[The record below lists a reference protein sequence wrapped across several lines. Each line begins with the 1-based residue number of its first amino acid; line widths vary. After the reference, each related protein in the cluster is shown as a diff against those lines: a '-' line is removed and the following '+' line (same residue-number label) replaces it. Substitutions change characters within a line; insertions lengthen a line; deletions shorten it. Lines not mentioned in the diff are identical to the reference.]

1 MDHCVSY
8 LFITRTFFPP
18 KIGVFRLRSSK
29 EDRASC
35 EGLGLRNGLYLAY
48 AYKYSTSVALHA
60 HYSGRATDVVGDA
73 P

>member
-29 EDRASC
+29 EDSVSC

-48 AYKYSTSVALHA
+48 TYNI
-60 HYSGRATDVVGDA
+60 
-73 P
+73 